1 MVRMQ
6 STARRR
12 ERTTSSRC
20 DVARQRRDLQHLRR
34 AAELMSRVL
43 GMPGYEFM
51 VIPHPVSSADDAAL
65 ENMAATT
72 AARMAQMLVRL

>member
-1 MVRMQ
+1 M
-6 STARRR
+6 TA
-12 ERTTSSRC
+12 ERHNSPAQAVMTDRFIS
-20 DVARQRRDLQHLRR
+20 

-65 ENMAATT
+65 CNMAAAT
-72 AARMAQMLVRL
+72 AARMAQMLVRR

>member
-1 MVRMQ
+1 VLPLSAESGRP
-6 STARRR
+6 
-12 ERTTSSRC
+12 SSRC

-65 ENMAATT
+65 ENMAAAT